1 MKKLKILNNK
11 EIKKILE
18 ILKQQFGFK
27 EKLDYVFL
35 INQRNRLYL
44 VNKEISKLNLEN
56 LRIDS
61 IGLYFGEY
69 RHDEVRLSIEGSQ
82 MIGKKSTKNIIELND
97 KEAEEWLLGQDILKE
112 STIKGFVILK
122 HKKDILGCGR
132 YKEGK
137 IFNYVPKERRLRT
150 LSN

>member
-1 MKKLKILNNK
+1 MQNLKILNNK
-11 EIKKILE
+11 EIKRIIE

-44 VNKEISKLNLEN
+44 VNKDISKLNLEN

-69 RHDEVRLSIEGSQ
+69 RNEEVRLSIEGGQ
-82 MIGKKSTKNIIELND
+82 MIGKKATKNIIELND
-97 KEAEEWLLGQDILKE
+97 KEAEEWLTGQDIFKELKDR
-112 STIKGFVILK
+112 GFVILK

-137 IFNYVPKERRLRT
+137 IFNYVPKERRLRVV
-150 LSN
+150 SS